1 MNAVGREDV
10 FKESLEVTCLNGETY
25 RRGRV
30 EKRQQFLEFF
40 LATFKK
46 TCVLL
51 FCLMVRVRL
60 VVLVGI
66 PSGISVKCLSVQSTV
81 T

>member
-51 FCLMVRVRL
+51 FCLI
-60 VVLVGI
+60 G
-66 PSGISVKCLSVQSTV
+66 
-81 T
+81 